1 MDRMLMRRI
10 LAAGLGLLVA
20 VGAAPLVAQQAAVGT
35 INGRATDEARKPYT
49 DYTVQLRDA
58 ETGQIAGTVPLDAQ
72 GGFAFANLDVSR
84 RFLVELYSLKE
95 REILCTEGPYPLA
108 PEANRRRNVNIDC
121 GAAPAA
127 IWLLAAGAGAVAAI
141 GVVTVSA
148 SQ

>member
-72 GGFAFANLDVSR
+72 GGFAFANL
-84 RFLVELYSLKE
+84 YSLKE